1 MTVNV
6 LAEAGLSECARTEM
20 DCMPGFGLFL
30 ATWVVAGLLVIV
42 WLAAALSASV
52 AVISSTLGVMRTV
65 LWVLVVWLVPLFGAI
80 AWFIHVRG
88 QRTACVDGQI
98 P

>member
-6 LAEAGLSECARTEM
+6 LAEAGLSECARTDM

-30 ATWVVAGLLVIV
+30 ATWAVAGLLVIV
-42 WLAAALSASV
+42 WLAAAMSATV
-52 AVISSTLGVMRTV
+52 AIISSTLGVMRTV

-80 AWFIHVRG
+80 AWFIHARG
-88 QRTACVDGQI
+88 QHAAYADGQV